1 MARLN
6 VEIVKRS
13 DHAKGFVVLPPQKYG
28 LSRQDGPPHRN
39 LGEGAASRMAE
50 TNLAAV
56 QRLYP
61 SQEGQLPSLDAAI
74 TL

>member
-13 DHAKGFVVLPPQKYG
+13 DHAKGFVVLPSQKYG
-28 LSRQDGPPHRN
+28 LSRQDAPPHRN

-50 TNLAAV
+50 TNLADV

-61 SQEGQLPSLDAAI
+61 SQEVSYRS
-74 TL
+74 